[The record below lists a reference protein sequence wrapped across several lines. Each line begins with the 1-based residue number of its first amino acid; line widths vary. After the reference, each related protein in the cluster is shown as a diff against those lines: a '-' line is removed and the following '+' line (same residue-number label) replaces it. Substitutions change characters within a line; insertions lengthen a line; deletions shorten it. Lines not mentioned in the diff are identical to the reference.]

1 MLSRRAPERR
11 MMPVRSAFD
20 WLFEDPWFEGGR
32 WSEGP
37 MAPSIDMR
45 ETGDAFVVEAEMP
58 GVKPDD
64 TEVTL
69 DGRTLVIR
77 GQYGEEREGGG
88 DGGRYL
94 MRERRS
100 GSYAR
105 AITLPAEVDPERV
118 SSSFEN
124 GELTV
129 MLPKAAQARSRRIP
143 ISSGAEG
150 ARQVGSSSTSG
161 AGGQGSPD

>member
-1 MLSRRAPERR
+1 MLQRRPPERR
-11 MMPVRSAFD
+11 LMPVRSAFD
-20 WLFEDPWFEGGR
+20 WLFEDPWLDGRR
-32 WSEGP
+32 WSEGA

-45 ETGDAFVVEAEMP
+45 ETDDSFVVEAEMP

-77 GQYGEEREGGG
+77 GQYGEETET
-88 DGGRYL
+88 DGEKGRYL

-100 GSYAR
+100 GTYAR
-105 AITLPAEVDPERV
+105 AITLPAEVDADKV
-118 SSSFEN
+118 SSSFQD

-129 MLPKAAQARSRRIP
+129 TLPKAAQARSRRIP
-143 ISSGAEG
+143 ISSGG
-150 ARQVGSSSTSG
+150 ADARPVGSSSSSG
-161 AGGQGSPD
+161 GGSSQ